1 MSWWR
6 NLSLF
11 WRGVIIA
18 VPIGAGAGLLALVF
32 LVVVDSATEAIWS
45 DIEPEAFSGEIY
57 WVALLGAGGFV
68 VGWMRRVLAIPE
80 HVSGAIE
87 AITVADVDHRLAP
100 KTVAVSIVSLISGVA
115 LGPTFGLVTLGGGLA
130 SLFASR
136 ARTSGDE
143 RSGWILTGES
153 AGLGGALTSPILA
166 AILGVE
172 IGPNRPPGFDSRAV
186 PALLAA
192 TTSFAIVVPVF
203 GRVFLDIYQLP
214 PYDFQAADVLAG
226 AVFGVVGAIIA
237 IVSGLTIQ
245 AAARVGTALRSRP
258 ILRATGGGLVLG
270 AIAVALPFTM
280 FSGSSQLAEL
290 IEQGTDL
297 DSGLVFATAIGKM
310 VALAVSLASGFI
322 GGNVFP
328 MVFIGGAMGVFVHL
342 LFPSV
347 PYAMAVSCLMAAV
360 PGAAVRAPIG
370 LTIFAALSVG
380 LVPANAAPVA
390 VAVVVSHLLASLVRT
405 RRRAAAERSAG
416 ASEGSAPQT

>member
-1 MSWWR
+1 M
-6 NLSLF
+6 
-11 WRGVIIA
+11 A
-18 VPIGAGAGLLALVF
+18 VPMGAGAGLLALIF
-32 LVVVDSATEAIWS
+32 LVVIDSATEAIWS
-45 DIEPEAFSGEIY
+45 DIEPEAFSGEVY
-57 WVALLGAGGFV
+57 WIAILGAGGFV
-68 VGWMRRVLAIPE
+68 VGWMRRLLAIPE

-87 AITVADVDHRLAP
+87 AISEADVDHRLAP
-100 KTVAVSIVSLISGVA
+100 KTVAVSVVSLISGVA

-130 SLFASR
+130 SLLAAR
-136 ARTSGDE
+136 ARTSTDE
-143 RSGWILTGES
+143 RSVWILTGES

-172 IGPNRPPGFDSRAV
+172 IGPNRPPGFDNRAV

-192 TTSFAIVVPVF
+192 TISFAIVVPVL
-203 GRVFLDIYQLP
+203 GRVFLDIYELP
-214 PYDFQAADVLAG
+214 TYEFQAADILAG
-226 AVFGVVGAIIA
+226 AVFGVLGAIIA
-237 IVSGLTIQ
+237 IVTGLLIQ
-245 AAARVGTALRSRP
+245 AAARIGAALRSRP
-258 ILRATGGGLVLG
+258 VVRATGGGVVLG
-270 AIAVALPFTM
+270 MIAVALPFTM
-280 FSGSSQLAEL
+280 FSGSTQLAEL

-310 VALAVSLASGFI
+310 AALAVSLATGFI

-390 VAVVVSHLLASLVRT
+390 VAVVISYALASLVRT
-405 RRRAAAERSAG
+405 RRQAAAKRAAG
-416 ASEGSAPQT
+416 ASEGPTAHT